1 MNHTHTSEP
10 RVGLSRRLPLPSFV
24 LSTIVLAMAFALCM
38 GPIVSHAFAQDE
50 PAPPVMEDE
59 LGPPPPPADQDE
71 PPLPPADDQNPP
83 AQPAAE
89 LEAPAQP
96 AAAPGEP
103 GQPAAEP
110 DEFGQP
116 GADQEQAAPPEAAE
130 EPERPPQPAADASGG
145 IVLNFKDATLDAVLE
160 YLSEAAGFVVVKDIT
175 VLGRITVI
183 SQQPVSAEE
192 AVGLLNTILKDKG
205 YMAVRMGRT
214 LKVALLSDARK
225 ANLPVRSGNDPEA
238 IMPSDSFVTQ
248 VIPLRFVDAAKLKQD
263 LASLIST
270 YADLSANAASNSLIL
285 TDTEANIRR
294 IVEIVQA
301 LDMHPGTVADIKV
314 FQLQYANATSVAKLI
329 NDVFKE
335 ETTTQQQTSPFGGS
349 RRFRMPGGEESST
362 SSDDRRKEKVVASAD
377 DRTNTV
383 VVSASTEVLKVIE
396 SMIRE
401 LDSNPAAEQAVLIYR
416 LKNAKAANLAKV
428 LNDLFTVR
436 SSTGQTTSGASRGQ
450 SSQGPGGFISRMMAQ
465 QGASTAAQTTDLAG
479 QVYFVADADTNS
491 IMVMTASGNFE
502 RVRLIID
509 EMDRSV
515 PQVLIK
521 VLLAEVTRTNSKDL
535 GVEFSALNLR
545 PSGRGSQV
553 FSDFNVGAGGNGLTY
568 KLLEKD
574 VTAALRVL
582 QTVGKLDVL
591 SRPYILAS
599 DNQAAKITV
608 GETVPFIRSSRTTG
622 ETGQTI
628 NDIEWREIGII
639 LNVTPHINP
648 EGLVILD
655 VAPEI
660 SAITGD
666 TVQVSDTVSYPV
678 YAKRSASSRVAIHNG
693 QTIVIGGLM
702 QDKKTENIRKV
713 PLLGDIPLLG
723 ALFRRTTT
731 DLTKTELLI
740 FLTPH
745 VAQESASLEE
755 MSADEMSGSKV
766 VPNAVAPGTFNDH
779 MEGLQRGATP
789 QENGAGR

>member
-50 PAPPVMEDE
+50 PAPPVLEDE
-59 LGPPPPPADQDE
+59 LGPPPPPGDQDE
-71 PPLPPADDQNPP
+71 PPLPPADDQNQP

-89 LEAPAQP
+89 LEAPAQ
-96 AAAPGEP
+96 AAAEPGEP

-110 DEFGQP
+110 DEFAQP

-238 IMPSDSFVTQ
+238 IVPSDSFITQ
-248 VIPLRFVDAAKLKQD
+248 VIPLRYVDAAKLKQD

-301 LDMHPGTVADIKV
+301 LDTHLGTVADIKV

-335 ETTTQQQTSPFGGS
+335 ETTTQQQTSPFGGGS

-401 LDSNPAAEQAVLIYR
+401 LDSNPSAEQAVLIYR

-465 QGASTAAQTTDLAG
+465 QG
-479 QVYFVADADTNS
+479 
-491 IMVMTASGNFE
+491 
-502 RVRLIID
+502 
-509 EMDRSV
+509 
-515 PQVLIK
+515 
-521 VLLAEVTRTNSKDL
+521 
-535 GVEFSALNLR
+535 
-545 PSGRGSQV
+545 
-553 FSDFNVGAGGNGLTY
+553 
-568 KLLEKD
+568 
-574 VTAALRVL
+574 
-582 QTVGKLDVL
+582 
-591 SRPYILAS
+591 
-599 DNQAAKITV
+599 
-608 GETVPFIRSSRTTG
+608 
-622 ETGQTI
+622 
-628 NDIEWREIGII
+628 
-639 LNVTPHINP
+639 
-648 EGLVILD
+648 
-655 VAPEI
+655 
-660 SAITGD
+660 
-666 TVQVSDTVSYPV
+666 
-678 YAKRSASSRVAIHNG
+678 
-693 QTIVIGGLM
+693 
-702 QDKKTENIRKV
+702 
-713 PLLGDIPLLG
+713 
-723 ALFRRTTT
+723 
-731 DLTKTELLI
+731 
-740 FLTPH
+740 
-745 VAQESASLEE
+745 
-755 MSADEMSGSKV
+755 
-766 VPNAVAPGTFNDH
+766 
-779 MEGLQRGATP
+779 
-789 QENGAGR
+789 